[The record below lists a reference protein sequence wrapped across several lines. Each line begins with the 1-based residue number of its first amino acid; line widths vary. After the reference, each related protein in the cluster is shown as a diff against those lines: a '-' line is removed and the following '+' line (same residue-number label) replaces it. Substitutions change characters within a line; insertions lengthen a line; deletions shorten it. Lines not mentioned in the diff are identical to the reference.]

1 MRARDCIVSYLK
13 QDVDMTHQLAP
24 SAFPTAMGQGASPP
38 SWSLTHAH
46 LSHPWGSNEVS
57 LNPPYRLAVE
67 MGLLKC
73 QGKTPEATMAS
84 ALYTDVKRKL
94 QKSLFTRCGAKDAR

>member
-1 MRARDCIVSYLK
+1 M
-13 QDVDMTHQLAP
+13 
-24 SAFPTAMGQGASPP
+24 
-38 SWSLTHAH
+38 
-46 LSHPWGSNEVS
+46 
-57 LNPPYRLAVE
+57 E

-94 QKSLFTRCGAKDAR
+94 QKSLFTRCGTNNAYRIRKSTT